1 MVNLFFAWW
10 IDQFNE
16 INSGRNMKPFF
27 RLTQRINE
35 SIEHGLIKAV
45 PLIGTFCMQKMLKTP
60 AKLTADDVT
69 KAVNQTENL
78 LSERCHV
85 INDDVKSKLMGDL
98 NVEIQISQAK
108 RTSSVNVVSSK
119 VKSSNVKAWSSDII
133 LCVYQ
138 QFLAS
143 FKVDKK

>member
-1 MVNLFFAWW
+1 
-10 IDQFNE
+10 
-16 INSGRNMKPFF
+16 
-27 RLTQRINE
+27 
-35 SIEHGLIKAV
+35 
-45 PLIGTFCMQKMLKTP
+45 MQKMLKTP